1 MSFDADH
8 QRCEMAVAIYCIDGD
23 RPDWEP
29 PENWVGKTRSTITT
43 TRRSTSTRLTTSTT
57 TKSVD
62 ALQENDVC
70 GFTGFRADKESCSSK
85 FYFLFMFLL
94 DLF

>member
-29 PENWVGKTRSTITT
+29 PENCIK
-43 TRRSTSTRLTTSTT
+43 
-57 TKSVD
+57 
-62 ALQENDVC
+62 
-70 GFTGFRADKESCSSK
+70 
-85 FYFLFMFLL
+85 YFH
-94 DLF
+94 